1 MSLPRPLLGRG
12 GIGSEAVIYTI
23 RPAAPV
29 TLSYHPSVAPLE
41 GKTYSQ
47 DEVTSGPG
55 SAPRVVVSNRQRV
68 RARITYAVD
77 DLPCPITECSK
88 CARGESYVVEVECLR
103 RDDLGVLGILHFA
116 IAIGAENTQPG
127 H

>member
-1 MSLPRPLLGRG
+1 MSLPRLLPGRSS
-12 GIGSEAVIYTI
+12 IGSEAVIYTI

-29 TLSYHPSVAPLE
+29 TLPYHPSVAPLE

-47 DEVTSGPG
+47 DEVTSGPR
-55 SAPRVVVSNRQRV
+55 SAPRVVVSDRQGV

-77 DLPCPITECSK
+77 DLPCPITKRSK

-103 RDDLGVLGILHFA
+103 RNEKNPDLGTA
-116 IAIGAENTQPG
+116 IMHAS
-127 H
+127 